1 MLRFVFF
8 IVLSCFISSKEAQ
21 ACSCARVPMPG
32 TAQDAYF
39 EKQAQQADYIFLATV
54 TDQRAGSEKSKE
66 FWDFKVEKVWKGNV
80 QPVFTY
86 ESSQEMCSFGI
97 FKKEETY
104 LVYATIH
111 QKDDTSNVYDIS
123 SCSYTRLASKAQDAL
138 VRLDAESAEK

>member
-1 MLRFVFF
+1 MLRFLFF

-86 ESSQEMCSFGI
+86 ESSQ
-97 FKKEETY
+97 KKPIWFTPPSIRR
-104 LVYATIH
+104 TIPV
-111 QKDDTSNVYDIS
+111 TFMIS
-123 SCSYTRLASKAQDAL
+123 PAVAIRDWL
-138 VRLDAESAEK
+138 VRRRMLW